1 MIEYL
6 GFCLIKGIK
15 ELFRKNLDNS
25 QYRKTIIT
33 MSKTK
38 TTGVTH
44 YEILFIIPNKFTE
57 DEAKTVS
64 VGVEKVIEANN
75 GAITLREFWGKKR
88 LAYDI
93 KHNAFGYYSLFEF
106 DLEGKNLAKIDTA
119 LRLSVDVLR
128 HQIVVKTPKSAA
140 AIAKEAKIRIKIDS
154 KKAGE
159 AKKLEEKIK
168 SAAPTSTATKAIEKD
183 DKRADLKD
191 LDEKLEG
198 ILSAKDLI

>member
-1 MIEYL
+1 
-6 GFCLIKGIK
+6 
-15 ELFRKNLDNS
+15 
-25 QYRKTIIT
+25 

-38 TTGVTH
+38 TTGETH
-44 YEILFIIPNKFTE
+44 YEILFIIPNKFTD

-64 VGVEKVIEANN
+64 ASVEKVIADS
-75 GAITLREFWGKKR
+75 GGKITLREFWGKKR
-88 LAYDI
+88 LAYEI

-119 LRLSVDVLR
+119 LRLSTDVLR
-128 HQIVVKTPKSAA
+128 HQIVVKKSKSEATL
-140 AIAKEAKIRIKIDS
+140 AKEAKIRAKIDS
-154 KKAGE
+154 KKA
-159 AKKLEEKIK
+159 ADSKKLEEKTK
-168 SAAPTSTATKAIEKD
+168 TPSVSSTASKSGDKV